1 MAEIIKIQ
9 DGSTDVLPVGAESG
23 IGYTRFPN
31 GTQMCYG
38 YVNVSQ
44 SGNAVIEFPKPFYD
58 DAYGI
63 SVSYETT
70 GGNVP
75 GSIGPM
81 KLFSFSESQTSAT
94 IAGDMPSAFV
104 GRLRLSYIA
113 IGRWK

>member
-1 MAEIIKIQ
+1 
-9 DGSTDVLPVGAESG
+9 
-23 IGYTRFPN
+23 
-31 GTQMCYG
+31 MCYG
-38 YVNVSQ
+38 YVMVS
-44 SGNAVIEFPKPFYD
+44 STGNATIEFPKPFYD

-70 GGNVP
+70 GGNVA

-81 KLFSFSESQTSAT
+81 KIYNFSESIASAT
-94 IAGDMPSAFV
+94 IAGSMPSDFV